1 MRLILAAPAFYPDS
15 AGGAARQARILAEA
29 LHRAGVDVTLAT
41 PTISKANPATE
52 ETSFGR
58 IERFYTPAYPNL
70 GGRHFMSFLRWTLWF
85 RNKFGSA
92 RYSGIP
98 IYVFHARLHALGP
111 ALAAM
116 SGRSPLLLKLGGG
129 GEASDFAALRDKK
142 FFYGRLVQQ
151 LLVKRVNRFVANGS
165 QIVQDLHDL
174 GVPPERVA
182 AFSNGVVLPPRDELE
197 ASLDKRTGDRFIFT
211 GRVVAD
217 KRIHVLVDAALSLA
231 QGDKPAR
238 MVFLGDGPDRER
250 LIGLAGAV
258 DPGLVSFPGHASDVY
273 PELSKSDFF
282 VSASMREGQSNSLLE
297 AMSMGVIPI
306 VYAASGVADVVDHGK
321 NGFIVQASEPE
332 AFAEAMRTAMA
343 LSPAARREMA
353 EAGRTF
359 AERNIGIDAIAGK
372 TRQTLLEVIEEM
384 KAA

>member
-41 PTISKANPATE
+41 PTISKANPASE

-70 GGRHFMSFLRWTLWF
+70 GGRHFLSFLRWTLWF
-85 RNKFGSA
+85 RKTFGSA
-92 RYSGIP
+92 RYSGVP

-116 SGRSPLLLKLGGG
+116 SGGSPLLLKLGGG

-142 FFYGRLVQQ
+142 FFYGRMVQQ

-165 QIVQDLHDL
+165 QIVQDLRDL
-174 GVPPERVA
+174 GVPAERVA

-197 ASLDKRTGDRFIFT
+197 TSLQARRGDRFIFT
-211 GRVVAD
+211 GRIVAD
-217 KRIHVLVDAALSLA
+217 KRIQVLLDAALSLA
-231 QGDKPAR
+231 GDAKPAR
-238 MVFLGDGPDRER
+238 ITFLGDGPDRDR
-250 LIGLAGAV
+250 LISLAGKA
-258 DPGLVSFPGHASDVY
+258 DPELVSFPGHASDVY

-321 NGFIVQASEPE
+321 TGFIVEASEPE
-332 AFAEAMRTAMA
+332 AFADAMRTAMA
-343 LSPAARREMA
+343 LSPAARRQMA
-353 EAGRTF
+353 EAGRAF
-359 AERNIGIDAIAGK
+359 AEQNIGIDAIAGK